1 MKKKIIFVAP
11 GNSSHSTKWISTIK
25 NQNNFEIF
33 WLSFYGQ
40 DEKID
45 DIEQHSFSK
54 NIFGIIKSISIIKN
68 NQDAIIHIH
77 SVGFHSIFL
86 VLAKLLG
93 IKNKI
98 ISTPWG
104 SDLIFGIKSIFK
116 RKLLKFLFN
125 NSDLVT
131 CDALFI
137 KNLVKDLNKQVNIT
151 IINFGVDTDKFL
163 FFKRTFETEDKLKI
177 LSNRSLEDIYNIE
190 SIIKASEILHRKEIN
205 FELNIYAEGS
215 LSQDLKDL
223 VYKMKLSSKVK
234 FKGRYTQDSL
244 INILNENHIYISM
257 ARSDA
262 GIASSTAEAMSTGMV
277 CCVSDVAEN
286 NLWIKDKNNGFLIE
300 DDNHNELAN
309 QIEEIY
315 KKGFYLEEIAENA
328 RNKITDDNSIKGEM
342 NKMSI
347 LYKNLGRAVE

>member
-11 GNSSHSTKWISTIK
+11 GNSSHSLKWISTIK
-25 NQNNFEIF
+25 NQNNFEIL

-54 NIFGIIKSISIIKN
+54 NISGIIKSISIIKK

-77 SVGFHSIFL
+77 SVGFHSIFFICAML
-86 VLAKLLG
+86 FG

-98 ISTPWG
+98 ITSPWG
-104 SDLIFGIKSIFK
+104 SDLIFGIKSFFK
-116 RKLLKFLFN
+116 RRLLKFLFN

-137 KNLVKDLNKQVNIT
+137 KDLVKDLNKHAHIQ
-151 IINFGVDTDKFL
+151 IINFGIDTDKFVY
-163 FFKRTFETEDKLKI
+163 FKRTFKAKDKLKI

-215 LSQDLKDL
+215 LSQDFKDL
-223 VYKMKLSSKVK
+223 VHSMELSSKVK

-262 GIASSTAEAMSTGMV
+262 GIAASTAEAMSTGMV

-286 NLWIKDKNNGFLIE
+286 NLWINNKNNGFLIE
-300 DDNHNELAN
+300 DDNHNMLAD
-309 QIEEIY
+309 QIEKIY
-315 KKGFYLEEIAENA
+315 KKGVYLEEIAKNA

>member
-1 MKKKIIFVAP
+1 MI
-11 GNSSHSTKWISTIK
+11 
-25 NQNNFEIF
+25 
-33 WLSFYGQ
+33 
-40 DEKID
+40 
-45 DIEQHSFSK
+45 
-54 NIFGIIKSISIIKN
+54 
-68 NQDAIIHIH
+68 
-77 SVGFHSIFL
+77 
-86 VLAKLLG
+86 
-93 IKNKI
+93 
-98 ISTPWG
+98 
-104 SDLIFGIKSIFK
+104 
-116 RKLLKFLFN
+116 LF
-125 NSDLVT
+125 

-137 KNLVKDLNKQVNIT
+137 KNLVKDLNKEVNIT

-163 FFKRTFETEDKLKI
+163 FFKRTFETGDKLKI

-223 VYKMKLSSKVK
+223 VYEMKLSSKVK

-300 DDNHNELAN
+300 DDNYNELAN
-309 QIEEIY
+309 LIEEIY
-315 KKGFYLEEIAENA
+315 KKGFYLEDIAKNA
-328 RNKITDDNSIKGEM
+328 RNKITDDNSIEGEM
-342 NKMSI
+342 YKMSI